1 MADQPLNM
9 DDNII
14 KLLGIES
21 LPEERRVE
29 MLNRMTELVQKRVI
43 LRLMENLTE
52 ADAAQAEKLADRPEE
67 LLTFMASKSG
77 NINDIIADETLKLKN
92 ELVLNASPE
101 EESKQA

>member
-1 MADQPLNM
+1 MANQPANT

-14 KLLGIES
+14 KLLGLEA

-52 ADAAQAEKLADRPEE
+52 ADAAEAEKLADRPDE
-67 LLTFMASKSG
+67 LLAFMSAKSG
-77 NINDIIADETLKLKN
+77 NVADIIADETAKLKN
-92 ELVLNASPE
+92 ELVMGAGADE
-101 EESKQA
+101 AAAE